1 MEDIELIEYKNNNL
15 ISKERDLIVE
25 VFVKVRNKN
34 QLFQGSA
41 IDP

>member
-1 MEDIELIEYKNNNL
+1 MEDIELIEYKNNL
-15 ISKERDLIVE
+15 ISKEIDLIVE

>member
-1 MEDIELIEYKNNNL
+1 MEDIELIEYKNNL